1 MADCSHGLKRAGP
14 LRSIHECYAGWVRS
28 MHLMIPVSTIAISSQ
43 RTFEV
48 YIYDRTAPY
57 RLEIAMALPVPPAPA
72 SPSDAW
78 CSNPIGLEDPD
89 LLLLPRALLE
99 AGANGFS
106 SVDPAGPSSLLGEA
120 PRVSALEAF
129 LSPDTANQG
138 LRPRLRLTAWICWAI
153 CRELLLGRERAVARD
168 SSIPANKWPQ
178 QDWRRTQ

>member
-1 MADCSHGLKRAGP
+1 MICNAGL
-14 LRSIHECYAGWVRS
+14 LRSIHERLTAF
-28 MHLMIPVSTIAISSQ
+28 STLPFRLKGLLRCI
-43 RTFEV
+43 F
-48 YIYDRTAPY
+48 YDRTALY

-106 SVDPAGPSSLLGEA
+106 SVDPAGPSSFLGEA

-153 CRELLLGRERAVARD
+153 CEGLLLGRERAVARD
-168 SSIPANKWPQ
+168 SSIPANKWPHR
-178 QDWRRTQ
+178 DWRRTQ